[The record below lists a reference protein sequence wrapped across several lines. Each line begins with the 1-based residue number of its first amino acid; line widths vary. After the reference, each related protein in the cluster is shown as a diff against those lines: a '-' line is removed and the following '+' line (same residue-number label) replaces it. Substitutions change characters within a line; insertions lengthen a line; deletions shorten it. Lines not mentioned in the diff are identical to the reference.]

1 MKKIPEGT
9 EKILRRQRVYKDITV
24 NDCIRL
30 YPETI
35 GVFNRFQIDACCGG
49 AVTIEEAARRDKA
62 NLDELLKALNG
73 VAEG

>member
-1 MKKIPEGT
+1 MKAAKITKE
-9 EKILRRQRVYKDITV
+9 IIV

-62 NLDELLKALNG
+62 NLDSLLKALNE
-73 VAEG
+73 VAEVGGAH